1 MSVHL
6 TDNSFEPF
14 RKDEG
19 LPVYVNKKSNHPP
32 AILKNLPAM
41 IERRVSSRCSN
52 QTMFDKHKG
61 DYEQA
66 LANSGYQAQLR
77 YQDGKQEKKRKP
89 RRKMFWFN
97 PPFSQTVKT
106 NVGKEF
112 LALIE
117 KHFPPGNKWRKHFN
131 RHTIKLSYST
141 TKNLAAHI
149 NQHNKKLLSTDEAK
163 PGCNCRVKTDCPLNG
178 ECQTKGVVYL
188 SKVKTDTHDYAY
200 YGGTDRTFKERYYG
214 HTSDMRNDDKPGTAL
229 ARQIHQ
235 LKNSVPPIDYKLE
248 WSIANKCYP
257 LVPGQPVCDVCL
269 TEKTRILLGHKGP
282 PPKLSKNCI
291 ILNQRKEIYAKC
303 RHRARFKL
311 ENL

>member
-1 MSVHL
+1 M
-6 TDNSFEPF
+6 
-14 RKDEG
+14 
-19 LPVYVNKKSNHPP
+19 Y
-32 AILKNLPAM
+32 
-41 IERRVSSRCSN
+41 
-52 QTMFDKHKG
+52 
-61 DYEQA
+61 
-66 LANSGYQAQLR
+66 
-77 YQDGKQEKKRKP
+77 
-89 RRKMFWFN
+89 
-97 PPFSQTVKT
+97 
-106 NVGKEF
+106 
-112 LALIE
+112 
-117 KHFPPGNKWRKHFN
+117 
-131 RHTIKLSYST
+131 
-141 TKNLAAHI
+141 

-235 LKNSVPPIDYKLE
+235 LKNSVPPIDYQLE